1 MLKNL
6 QVAAK
11 CNLFDTSVEVLAL
24 NVNVIVDLYSASSLN
39 VQRRTFQCATK
50 AVISP
55 MTPPND

>member
-1 MLKNL
+1 MLGFTE
-6 QVAAK
+6 VGD
-11 CNLFDTSVEVLAL
+11 LFDTRVEVLAL

-39 VQRRTFQCATK
+39 VQRTFQCATK